1 VLHDNYVAFKMV
13 AECKSFSKA
22 AKQLHLSQPAI
33 SVKIQ
38 ALEELY
44 GTKLFDRVK
53 QTNLTE
59 SGKLLYEYVVQCLKL
74 HEATLNAIYET
85 IGSGRKNLRLGATLT
100 IGEYI
105 LPKYISQFIKNYP
118 NVKCH
123 LEIGSSAK
131 IAEMLL
137 ADELDL
143 GLLESPISHPQLQ
156 REDFIQDELVLVV
169 PPNHRW
175 AHRKF
180 LKPKDILQERFI
192 LLDLNLKLASLL
204 EKKLKEKGI
213 NEKIEVVMEV
223 DSIQTIK
230 EATLA
235 GLGIAVIPACT
246 VQREL
251 KLGFLKTIKVSGWS
265 LKRDLNI
272 YYKNRQ
278 RSIAAEDFLNTLTNL
293 LDIKNCQAI

>member
-38 ALEELY
+38 ALEEHY

>member
-1 VLHDNYVAFKMV
+1 
-13 AECKSFSKA
+13 
-22 AKQLHLSQPAI
+22 
-33 SVKIQ
+33 
-38 ALEELY
+38 
-44 GTKLFDRVK
+44 
-53 QTNLTE
+53 
-59 SGKLLYEYVVQCLKL
+59 
-74 HEATLNAIYET
+74 
-85 IGSGRKNLRLGATLT
+85 
-100 IGEYI
+100 
-105 LPKYISQFIKNYP
+105 
-118 NVKCH
+118 
-123 LEIGSSAK
+123 
-131 IAEMLL
+131 
-137 ADELDL
+137 
-143 GLLESPISHPQLQ
+143 LQ

-272 YYKNRQ
+272 YYKNGQ

>member
-1 VLHDNYVAFKMV
+1 MLHDNYVAFKMV

-272 YYKNRQ
+272 YYKNGQ
-278 RSIAAEDFLNTLTNL
+278 RSIAAEDFLNSLTNL

>member
-1 VLHDNYVAFKMV
+1 MLHDNYVAFKMV

-85 IGSGRKNLRLGATLT
+85 IVGSGRKNLRLGATLT

-223 DSIQTIK
+223 DSI
-230 EATLA
+230 
-235 GLGIAVIPACT
+235 
-246 VQREL
+246 
-251 KLGFLKTIKVSGWS
+251 
-265 LKRDLNI
+265 
-272 YYKNRQ
+272 
-278 RSIAAEDFLNTLTNL
+278 
-293 LDIKNCQAI
+293 

>member
-1 VLHDNYVAFKMV
+1 MLHDNYVAFKMV

-235 GLGIAVIPACT
+235 SLGIAVIPACT

-272 YYKNRQ
+272 YYKNGQ